1 MYQNTD
7 IEKNKIIADDDYVS
21 YIDWRDDYSRHKKR
35 SSCATKDLPAST
47 IQANWLWDLDGML
60 DDPVSRTKVM
70 LPLIMHEIELNKLSE
85 EMKEE
90 LYCIQE
96 DLEAG
101 LLNDFYD
108 YELEQIR
115 KDLSYCFSNI
125 NE

>member
-7 IEKNKIIADDDYVS
+7 IEKNKIIDDDDYVS
-21 YIDWRDDYSRHKKR
+21 YIDWRDDYSRHKER

-108 YELEQIR
+108 YELEQIQ